1 MKIKKLKILTKNKN
15 YQIIIGNNI
24 IKNLNKYLISNKINP
39 EKISLVIDQNVP
51 KKNINIIKNSLK
63 KYSIFIISINTNE
76 KIKNIQTVEKIVNQ
90 LLKKNFHRNDC
101 IIAIGGGVLG
111 DIAAFSASIIK
122 RGIKFINIPTTL
134 LAQVDSSIGGK
145 TGVNS
150 KYGKN
155 SIGSFYQPDLVIS
168 DILLLKSLPKKQII
182 CGYAEILKHAL
193 ILNNKL
199 FKWLLN
205 NGSKIINLNNSLLMQ
220 EAIYES
226 SKIKANIIQKDET
239 EKNVRAILNFGHTFA
254 HAFESTNIYSKGISH
269 GEAVLLGMICA
280 LEFSYLNK
288 MLSYS
293 ELQIIKNHYNKLN
306 LQMNIKKYFKKN
318 NISQIIDFMK
328 SDKKNFD
335 KKINLVLLKKIGS
348 KPIITT
354 FTDKKIRQ
362 FLIKK
367 LN

>member
-1 MKIKKLKILTKNKN
+1 
-15 YQIIIGNNI
+15 
-24 IKNLNKYLISNKINP
+24 
-39 EKISLVIDQNVP
+39 
-51 KKNINIIKNSLK
+51 
-63 KYSIFIISINTNE
+63 
-76 KIKNIQTVEKIVNQ
+76 
-90 LLKKNFHRNDC
+90 
-101 IIAIGGGVLG
+101 
-111 DIAAFSASIIK
+111 
-122 RGIKFINIPTTL
+122 
-134 LAQVDSSIGGK
+134 
-145 TGVNS
+145 
-150 KYGKN
+150 
-155 SIGSFYQPDLVIS
+155 
-168 DILLLKSLPKKQII
+168 
-182 CGYAEILKHAL
+182 
-193 ILNNKL
+193 
-199 FKWLLN
+199 
-205 NGSKIINLNNSLLMQ
+205 
-220 EAIYES
+220 
-226 SKIKANIIQKDET
+226 
-239 EKNVRAILNFGHTFA
+239 
-254 HAFESTNIYSKGISH
+254 
-269 GEAVLLGMICA
+269 MICA